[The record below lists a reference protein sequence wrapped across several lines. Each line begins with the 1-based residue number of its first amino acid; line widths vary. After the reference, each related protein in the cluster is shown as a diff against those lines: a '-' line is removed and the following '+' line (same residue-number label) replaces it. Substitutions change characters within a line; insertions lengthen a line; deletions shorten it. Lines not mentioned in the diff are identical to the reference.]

1 MKIQIPDYQLLR
13 ILRNYETLAAAYK
26 RDGNDRAANAQRVAR
41 KEIDKVRRLIEKQHK
56 EHERYKTTGD

>member
-41 KEIDKVRRLIEKQHK
+41 KEVERVRNMITKQK
-56 EHERYKTTGD
+56 EQK